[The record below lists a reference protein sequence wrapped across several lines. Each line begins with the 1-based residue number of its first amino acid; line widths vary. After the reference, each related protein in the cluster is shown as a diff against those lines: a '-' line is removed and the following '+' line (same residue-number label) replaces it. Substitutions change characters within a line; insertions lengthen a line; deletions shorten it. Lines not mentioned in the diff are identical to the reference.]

1 LAHEF
6 SPERTVS
13 ECLFCQIIGGE
24 VPATIVKR
32 SPHGIAFLDI
42 NPQAPTHVVI
52 VPKQHLATLNDTTDA
67 RLLGQLLLL
76 ARDVAEQ
83 EGLHQ
88 RGYRVVINTN
98 RDAGQTVFHLHLH
111 VLGGRV
117 MDWPP
122 G

>member
-1 LAHEF
+1 M
-6 SPERTVS
+6 S
-13 ECLFCQIIGGE
+13 ECLFCQIIAGE

-52 VPKQHLATLNDTTDA
+52 APKQHLASLNDTSDA

-76 ARDVAEQ
+76 AREVAEA

-98 RDAGQTVFHLHLH
+98 RDAGQSVFHLHLH
-111 VLGGRV
+111 VLGGRA
-117 MDWPP
+117 MTWPP